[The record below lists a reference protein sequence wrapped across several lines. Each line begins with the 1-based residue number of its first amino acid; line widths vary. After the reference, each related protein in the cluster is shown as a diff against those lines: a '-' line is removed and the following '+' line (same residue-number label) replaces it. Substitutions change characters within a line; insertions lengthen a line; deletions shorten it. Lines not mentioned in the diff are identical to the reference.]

1 MFKKSDSNQI
11 RSEGD
16 FSKFKI
22 DQKILSS
29 VKKSSQLH
37 SSDSIDISG
46 DDFSIKDKKALN
58 NKEFDENS
66 NSIS

>member
-16 FSKFKI
+16 FRQFKI
-22 DQKILSS
+22 DPKILSS
-29 VKKSSQLH
+29 VNKSSQLH

-46 DDFSIKDKKALN
+46 DDFSIKVKKALN
-58 NKEFDENS
+58 NEEFDENS